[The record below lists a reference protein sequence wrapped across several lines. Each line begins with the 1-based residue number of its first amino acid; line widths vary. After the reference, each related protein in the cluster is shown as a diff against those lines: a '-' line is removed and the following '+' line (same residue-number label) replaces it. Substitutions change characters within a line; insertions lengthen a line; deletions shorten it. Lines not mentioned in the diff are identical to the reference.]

1 MTKIPTRTR
10 SALSDERLQKNLRG
24 TLSKTLEGRR
34 VAVAEVDNWEEL
46 RSHARQVK
54 AHTLARLPYYLEQL
68 ESRVIEQGGKVFWA
82 QTEKEAT
89 EFVVDLARTRGIR
102 AAVKSKSM
110 LGEEI
115 HLNEA
120 LEAAHIEPIETDLGE
135 YIVQL
140 ARQAPSHIVMP
151 ALHMSCSEVSE
162 LFTRKLGM
170 APTDDAEEITA
181 TARATLR
188 QSFLKAHMGI
198 TGVNF
203 GVAET
208 GTIVIVENE
217 GNARLSV
224 AIPEIHVAI
233 MGIEKVIPRQSDLSV
248 FLKLLTR
255 SATGQKISTYV
266 NFVNG
271 ARRPGERDGP
281 LEFYLVL
288 VDNGRSRILE
298 DNFLRQTL
306 YCIRCGACLDICPV
320 YQRIGGHA
328 YGSTY
333 QGPIGA
339 ILTPQLLGEAQA
351 ADHPFASSLCGACE
365 QNCPVKIEIPHILLE
380 LRQRVQE
387 SRSGKAASL
396 PLEKWAMQT
405 WAWIA
410 SDPAWFARMGR
421 LARRFQKPFFKL
433 AARLP
438 FPSPLKRWSEQR
450 ELPVLPERS
459 FRELYRDASKEKT
472 GQALKE
478 TSQ

>member
-1 MTKIPTRTR
+1 MIKISPRTR
-10 SALSDERLQKNLRG
+10 PALSDERLQNNLRK
-24 TLSKTLEGRR
+24 TLAKTLEGRR
-34 VAVAEVDNWEEL
+34 VAVAEVQNWEEL
-46 RSHARQVK
+46 RDHARRVK

-68 ESRVIEQGGKVFWA
+68 ESRVIEQGGKIFWA
-82 QTEKEAT
+82 RTGKEAAD
-89 EFVVDLARTRGIR
+89 FVVDLARSKGIK

-115 HLNEA
+115 HLNQA

-140 ARQAPSHIVMP
+140 AQQVPSHIVMP
-151 ALHMSCSEVSE
+151 ALHMSCEEVSE

-170 APTDDAEEITA
+170 APTDDAEKITA

-188 QSFLKAHMGI
+188 QSFLASHMGI

-203 GVAET
+203 AVAET
-208 GTIVIVENE
+208 GTIVVVENE

-248 FLKLLTR
+248 FLKVLTR

-281 LEFYLVL
+281 DEFYLVI
-288 VDNGRSRILE
+288 VDNGRSGMLE

-339 ILTPQLLGEAQA
+339 ILTPQLLGEAEA
-351 ADHPFASSLCGACE
+351 GDHPFVSSLCGACE

-387 SRSGKAASL
+387 GRGSRAAFL
-396 PLEKWAMQT
+396 PLEKWAMQV
-405 WAWIA
+405 WAWAA
-410 SDPAWFARMGR
+410 SDPGRFARLGR
-421 LARRFQKPFFKL
+421 LARIFQAPVMKL
-433 AARLP
+433 GKHLA
-438 FPSPLKRWSEQR
+438 SPLKNWNAKR
-450 ELPVLPERS
+450 ELPVLPRKS
-459 FRELYRDASKEKT
+459 FRELYQQPEKS
-472 GQALKE
+472 GE
-478 TSQ
+478 TPQ

>member
-1 MTKIPTRTR
+1 MIKISPRTR
-10 SALSDERLQKNLRG
+10 SALSDERLQKNLRN
-24 TLSKTLEGRR
+24 TLSKTLESRR
-34 VAVAEVDNWEEL
+34 LAVADVENWEDL
-46 RSHARQVK
+46 RNHARQVK

-68 ESRVIEQGGKVFWA
+68 ESRVIDQGGSVFWA
-82 QTEKEAT
+82 QTGEEAS
-89 EFVVDLARTRGIR
+89 EFVVDLARRKGVT

-115 HLNEA
+115 HLNQA

-140 ARQAPSHIVMP
+140 ARQVPSHIVMP
-151 ALHMSCSEVSE
+151 ALHMSCSEVSD
-162 LFTRKLGM
+162 LFARKLGM
-170 APTDDAEEITA
+170 APTDDAEKITA

-188 QSFLKAHMGI
+188 QSFLSAHMGI

-203 GVAET
+203 AVAET
-208 GTIVIVENE
+208 GTIAIVENE

-224 AIPEIHVAI
+224 AIPEIHVAV

-266 NFVNG
+266 NFING

-281 LEFYLVL
+281 VEFHLVI

-298 DNFLRQTL
+298 EDFLRQTL

-339 ILTPQLLGEAQA
+339 ILTPQLLGESQA
-351 ADHPFASSLCGACE
+351 GDHPFASSLCGACE

-387 SRSGKAASL
+387 SRTSRAASL
-396 PLEKWAMQT
+396 PLEKWAIQA

-410 SDPAWFARMGR
+410 SDPAWFARMGK
-421 LARRFQKPFFKL
+421 LARRFQKPFL
-433 AARLP
+433 ALGRRLS
-438 FPSPLKRWSEQR
+438 PSPLKRWCEKR
-450 ELPVLPERS
+450 ELPVLPQRS
-459 FRELYRDASKEKT
+459 FRELYREAGEADTRQKLEEEP
-472 GQALKE
+472 Q
-478 TSQ
+478 